1 MKNIVKEIKAVLNIE
16 LDQKWNMAWVHV
28 PDAIAQQWSEVKSP
42 RIRVQVGDESV
53 VCALIKQGGRFHFMM
68 GKYTRKKLGLESNQA
83 FDCMLSLEES
93 RYGMDL
99 PIELAEMMEVDP
111 EGNEAFHRLTPGRQR
126 SAIHFVAK
134 AKQEI
139 TRVNRAVLVFDNLKL
154 GFTEPRD
161 FTRKR

>member
-1 MKNIVKEIKAVLNIE
+1 
-16 LDQKWNMAWVHV
+16 
-28 PDAIAQQWSEVKSP
+28 
-42 RIRVQVGDESV
+42 
-53 VCALIKQGGRFHFMM
+53 
-68 GKYTRKKLGLESNQA
+68 
-83 FDCMLSLEES
+83 
-93 RYGMDL
+93 MDI
-99 PIELAEMMEVDP
+99 PVELAEMMEIDP
-111 EGNEAFHRLTPGRQR
+111 EGNEAFHLLTPGRQR